1 LDLLRPNGTSNVLR
15 EAPTRTRCEGPSQE
29 ARLGMTKEEMS
40 MEQIIAMLKKILE
53 SLSSK
58 TSQVIDLGP
67 PKGED
72 KFYPVDQL
80 FLGDVELIKVSEGIR
95 LEAYLPTPND
105 VWTIGYGHTK
115 TAKPGM
121 RITLA
126 GAEALLKHDLAWV
139 EAALKKYVKVPLTQN
154 QYDALA
160 SFVYNLGE
168 TNFKNSTLLKMLNKG
183 DYQGA
188 ADQLPRWDKQKGKT
202 LKGLTIRR
210 NHERDLFLT

>member
-1 LDLLRPNGTSNVLR
+1 
-15 EAPTRTRCEGPSQE
+15 
-29 ARLGMTKEEMS
+29 MTKEEMS

-53 SLSSK
+53 SLSTRPS
-58 TSQVIDLGP
+58 TSATPYP
-67 PKGED
+67 PTSVDGGED
-72 KFYPVDQL
+72 KSYTVDQL
-80 FLGDVELIKVSEGIR
+80 FLGDVELIKVSEGLR

-121 RITLA
+121 RITQS

-139 EAALKKYVKVPLTQN
+139 EAALKKYIKVPLTQN

-188 ADQLPRWDKQKGKT
+188 ADQLPRWNKQKGKV

-210 NHERDLFLT
+210 NHERDLFLK

>member
-1 LDLLRPNGTSNVLR
+1 MNLAAILKDFLSALFEALTKRPISSPVSADNGKGAEQSV
-15 EAPTRTRCEGPSQE
+15 AQMS
-29 ARLGMTKEEMS
+29 LGN
-40 MEQIIAMLKKILE
+40 
-53 SLSSK
+53 
-58 TSQVIDLGP
+58 
-67 PKGED
+67 
-72 KFYPVDQL
+72 
-80 FLGDVELIKVSEGIR
+80 VELIKASEGLR

-121 RITLA
+121 RITQA

-139 EAALKKYVKVPLTQN
+139 EAALKKYVQVPLTQN

-160 SFVYNLGE
+160 SFVYNLGA

-188 ADQLPRWDKQKGKT
+188 ADQLLRWDKQKGKV
-202 LKGLTIRR
+202 LRGLTIRR

>member
-1 LDLLRPNGTSNVLR
+1 
-15 EAPTRTRCEGPSQE
+15 
-29 ARLGMTKEEMS
+29 MTKEEMS

-58 TSQVIDLGP
+58 TGHAVIDLGSV
-67 PKGED
+67 KGDD

-80 FLGDVELIKVSEGIR
+80 FLGDVELIKVSEGLR

-121 RITLA
+121 RITQA

-139 EAALKKYVKVPLTQN
+139 EAALKKYIKVSLTQN

-188 ADQLPRWDKQKGKT
+188 ADQLLRWDKQKGKV